1 MGDDVDETVVGLEF
15 PGGGNDLQGPQ
26 VFLEMDRGIQVGRAD
41 DVVVGDT
48 DGADA
53 GRGEVVH
60 ECAADGACADDKD
73 AGVLQKLLAFAAEFR
88 DHALAGISF
97 RVHTDVPSG
106 YFDITV

>member
-1 MGDDVDETVVGLEF
+1 MGDDIDETVVGLEL
-15 PGGGNDLQGPQ
+15 PGRGDDLQRAE
-26 VFLEMDRGIQVGRAD
+26 VFFEVDGSVQVGSPD
-41 DVVVGDT
+41 NIVVGDT
-48 DGADA
+48 NGADA